1 MAEVKRQRDKIHST
15 ICEHC
20 IPERGTPGDIW
31 LAKAE
36 QTFWFVTVDGIVVCL
51 TDVLNSHVAH
61 TPPRAGRDGVD
72 GISVK
77 GEPGRDGKDGR
88 AGKDG
93 KDSTVPGPAGT
104 SITGPAGRDGT
115 DGKDAPQ
122 RVEFDSF
129 LSAVQKLT
137 KDLKQEFAQLR
148 ADQDLLSH
156 AFTDVSKHNQEYLA
170 WLQVK
175 VAERIKAHQQ

>member
-1 MAEVKRQRDKIHST
+1 MAEVRRQRDKIHST

-20 IPERGTPGDIW
+20 IPERGTPGEIW
-31 LAKAE
+31 IAKAE
-36 QTFWFVTVDGIVVCL
+36 QTFWYVTVDGLTVCL
-51 TDVLNSHVAH
+51 SDILNNRCAH

-77 GEPGRDGKDGR
+77 GEPGPCGKDGR
-88 AGKDG
+88 DGEDG

-122 RVEFDSF
+122 RVELDSF
-129 LSAVQKLT
+129 LAAVQKLV
-137 KDLKQEFAQLR
+137 KDLRQEFEVLR

-156 AFTDVSKHNQEYLA
+156 AFTDVSQKNQEYLA

-175 VAERIKAHQQ
+175 VAERIKARQQ